1 VEFHHIAIR
10 VPEDKI
16 AAWDAHMAS
25 EFPKLAA
32 PAGFAMIIAKDN
44 ETRGLYHMASVLA
57 DRDQVFRDVRAA
69 GGGPLLL
76 HPLLD
81 QFGAEIVSRER
92 CTVQGIATPKWTY
105 PAPA

>member
-10 VPEDKI
+10 VPEEKI

-25 EFPKLAA
+25 EFPKLDA
-32 PAGFAMIIAKDN
+32 PTGFVLIIAKDN
-44 ETRGLYHMASVLA
+44 ERRGLYHMASVLA
-57 DRDQVFRDVRAA
+57 NRDQVFRDVREA

-81 QFGAEIVSRER
+81 QFGAEIASRER

-105 PAPA
+105 PD